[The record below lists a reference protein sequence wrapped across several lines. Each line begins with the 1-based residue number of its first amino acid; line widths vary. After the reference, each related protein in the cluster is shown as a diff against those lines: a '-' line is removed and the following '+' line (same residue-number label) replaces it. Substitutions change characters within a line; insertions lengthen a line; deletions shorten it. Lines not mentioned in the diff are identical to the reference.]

1 LSSWFRRVLAGPK
14 DLNRS
19 MGKTVA
25 SGQVVDMELTPQL
38 AERFE
43 KLQNRYPV
51 KRSAL
56 IPMLMYAQDEYGYI
70 SDPMIEEI
78 ARRLELRTI
87 QVQETLEYY
96 SMLHRKPMGKH
107 HVQICTN
114 VACMLRG
121 GNELLEQAKKRLEIG
136 HKEVT
141 GDGVFSLEEVE
152 CIGACTGAPAMQV
165 NYDFYEN
172 LTPLKFDRII
182 EELDAGKK
190 PAPEPVTSGAL
201 HPRDP
206 AETPLISRRFG
217 IRNSRKIDV
226 YLQHDGYKALAKA
239 LQEMTP
245 DSIIDE
251 VKKSSLRGRG
261 GAGFPAGM
269 KWSFVP
275 KDSPKP
281 KYVICNAD
289 ESEPGTC
296 KDRPLMEMDPHQMI
310 EGITIAGRAIGAHLG
325 FIYIRGEYRYV
336 LDIVEAALAE
346 AYSRGYLGKNI
357 LGSGFDFDLVA
368 HTGAGAYECG
378 EESALM
384 ESLEG
389 KRGYPRIK
397 PPFPAVVGLYGCPTI
412 INNVETLSSV
422 PAILLEGGEKYASR
436 GTPKNGG
443 TRLLCVGGHV
453 NKPGIY
459 EIPLGM
465 NMKKFI
471 YEVAGGIPGGKKL
484 KAVIPGGSSCPL
496 LSASEIDIPMDYDSV
511 AKAGSMLGSGGM
523 VVMDEDTCMVDMARR
538 IMHFYAHESCGW
550 CIPCREG
557 TTWLRKMLERFHAG
571 LGRPED
577 IDIVGDLAKNMLG
590 RTFCPLGDAAALP
603 TISIVQKWRNEF
615 EQHLTGRCPFDSA
628 EALVGWR

>member
-1 LSSWFRRVLAGPK
+1 
-14 DLNRS
+14 
-19 MGKTVA
+19 
-25 SGQVVDMELTPQL
+25 MELSPAL
-38 AERFE
+38 SAKFE
-43 KLQNRYPV
+43 KLQNAYPV

-56 IPMLMYAQDEYGYI
+56 IPMMMYAQDEYGRV
-70 SDPMIEEI
+70 SDEMIAEIGQRLNLNNVQIEE
-78 ARRLELRTI
+78 
-87 QVQETLEYY
+87 TLAYY
-96 SMLHRKPMGKH
+96 SMLHRKPWGKH

-114 VACMLRG
+114 VACMLKG
-121 GNELLEQAKKRLEIG
+121 GNELLERAKKRLEIG

-141 GDGVFSLEEVE
+141 QDGVFSLEEVE

-165 NYDFYEN
+165 NYDFFEN

-182 EELDAGKK
+182 ETLDAGGK
-190 PAPEPVTSGAL
+190 PTPEPVISGAL
-201 HPRDP
+201 HERH
-206 AETPLISRRFG
+206 ALETPLISRRWG
-217 IRNSRKIDV
+217 MKDSHKIDV
-226 YLQHDGYKALAKA
+226 YLMQSGYQALEKALK
-239 LQEMTP
+239 EMTP
-245 DSIIDE
+245 ETIIDE
-251 VKKSSLRGRG
+251 VKKSNLRGRG
-261 GAGFPAGM
+261 GAGFPTGM

-275 KDSPKP
+275 KDSSKP

-296 KDRPLMEMDPHQMI
+296 KDRPLMEMDPHQLI
-310 EGITIAGRAIGAHLG
+310 EGMVIAGRAIGSRQG

-336 LDIVEAALAE
+336 QDIVDGALAE

-357 LGSGFDFDLVA
+357 LGTGFDFDLLT

-412 INNVETLSSV
+412 INNVETLSAV
-422 PAILLEGGEKYASR
+422 PSIIREGGEAYANR

-443 TRLLCVGGHV
+443 TRMLCIAGHI

-459 EIPLGM
+459 EVPLGM
-465 NMKKFI
+465 NMKQFI
-471 YEVAGGIPGGKKL
+471 YEVAGGIPRGKKL

-496 LSASEIDIPMDYDSV
+496 MTADEIDLPMDYDSV

-523 VVMDEDTCMVDMARR
+523 VIMDEDTCMVDMARR

-557 TTWLRKMLERFHAG
+557 TTWLRKTLERFHAG
-571 LGRPED
+571 FGRPED
-577 IDIVGDLAKNMLG
+577 IDNIADLAKNMLG
-590 RTFCPLGDAAALP
+590 RTFCPLGDAAAMP
-603 TISIVQKWRNEF
+603 TISIMKKWRNEF
-615 EQHLTGRCPFDSA
+615 EDHLKGRCAYKSA
-628 EALVGWR
+628 EALVG

>member
-1 LSSWFRRVLAGPK
+1 
-14 DLNRS
+14 
-19 MGKTVA
+19 
-25 SGQVVDMELTPQL
+25 MELTAQL
-38 AERFE
+38 SAKFE
-43 KLQNRYPV
+43 LLQNRYPV

-56 IPMLMYAQDEYGYI
+56 IPMMMYAQDEYGCV
-70 SDPMIEEI
+70 SDEMIAEIGQRLDLNNVQIEE
-78 ARRLELRTI
+78 
-87 QVQETLEYY
+87 TLAYY
-96 SMLHRKPMGKH
+96 SMLHRKPLGKH

-114 VACMLRG
+114 VACMLKG
-121 GNELLEQAKKRLEIG
+121 GNELLERAKKRLEIG

-141 GDGVFSLEEVE
+141 NDGVFSLEEVE

-172 LTPLKFDRII
+172 LTSVRFDRII
-182 EELDAGKK
+182 EDLDAGRR
-190 PAPEPVTSGAL
+190 PEPEKVISGAL
-201 HPRDP
+201 HERHP
-206 AETPLISRRFG
+206 AETPLISRRWG
-217 IRNSRKIDV
+217 IKDSRKIDV
-226 YLQHDGYKALAKA
+226 FLQHEGYRGLEKALK
-239 LQEMTP
+239 EMTP
-245 DSIIDE
+245 DGIIDE
-251 VKKSSLRGRG
+251 VKKSNLRGRG
-261 GAGFPAGM
+261 GAGFPTGM
-269 KWSFVP
+269 KWFFVP

-296 KDRPLMEMDPHQMI
+296 KDRPLMEMDPHQLI
-310 EGITIAGRAIGAHLG
+310 EGMVIAGRAIGSHQG

-336 LDIVEAALAE
+336 LDIVDAAIAE
-346 AYSRGYLGKNI
+346 AYSHGYLGKNI
-357 LGSGFDFDLVA
+357 LGTGFDFDLLI

-412 INNVETLSSV
+412 INNVETLSAV
-422 PAILLEGGEKYASR
+422 PSIILEGGEAYANR

-443 TRLLCVGGHV
+443 TRMLCIAGHI

-459 EIPLGM
+459 EVPLGM

-471 YEVAGGIPGGKKL
+471 YEVAGGIPGNKKI

-496 LSASEIDIPMDYDSV
+496 LTGEEIDIAMDYDAV

-557 TTWLRKMLERFHAG
+557 TTWLRKILERFHAG

-577 IDIVGDLAKNMLG
+577 IDIIADLAKNMLG
-590 RTFCPLGDAAALP
+590 RTFCPLGDAAAMP
-603 TISIVQKWRNEF
+603 TISIMKKWRGEF
-615 EQHLTGRCPFDSA
+615 EEHLKGRCAYKSA
-628 EALVGWR
+628 ESQVGSR

>member
-1 LSSWFRRVLAGPK
+1 MALQMSPG
-14 DLNRS
+14 
-19 MGKTVA
+19 
-25 SGQVVDMELTPQL
+25 LT
-38 AERFE
+38 ARFE
-43 KLQNRYPV
+43 RLQNAYPV

-56 IPMLMYAQDEYGYI
+56 IPMLMYAQDEFGYI
-70 SDPMIEEI
+70 SDEVIAEI
-78 ARRLELRTI
+78 AARLELRTV
-87 QVQETLEYY
+87 QVEETLEYY
-96 SMLHRKPMGKH
+96 SMLHRKPMGKY
-107 HVQICTN
+107 HVQVCTN

-121 GNELLEQAKKRLEIG
+121 GNELLDRAKKRLEIG

-141 GDGVFSLEEVE
+141 KDGVFSLEEVE
-152 CIGACTGAPAMQV
+152 CIGACTGAPAMQI

-172 LTPLKFDRII
+172 LTPASFDRLIQ
-182 EELDAGKK
+182 ELDFGRRA
-190 PAPEPVTSGAL
+190 EPVTVISGAL
-201 HPRDP
+201 HAREAGEIPV
-206 AETPLISRRFG
+206 ISKRWG
-217 IRNSRKIDV
+217 IENSTKIDV
-226 YLQHDGYKALAKA
+226 FLQNGGYQALEKALK
-239 LQEMTP
+239 QMTP
-245 DSIIDE
+245 ESIIDE
-251 VKKSSLRGRG
+251 MKKSNLRGRG
-261 GAGFPAGM
+261 GAGFPTGM

-275 KDSPKP
+275 KDSPKA

-296 KDRPLMEMDPHQMI
+296 KDRPLMEMDPHQLI
-310 EGITIAGRAIGAHLG
+310 EGMVIAGRAIGSHQG

-336 LDIVEAALAE
+336 LDIVQGAITE
-346 AYSRGYLGKNI
+346 AYARGYLGKNI
-357 LGSGFDFDLVA
+357 LGSGFDYDLLI

-412 INNVETLSSV
+412 INNVETLSAV
-422 PAILLEGGEKYASR
+422 PAIILGGGEAYANL

-443 TRLLCVGGHV
+443 TRLLCVAGHV

-465 NMKKFI
+465 NMKEFI
-471 YEVAGGIPGGKKL
+471 YGMAGGITGGKKL

-496 LSASEIDIPMDYDSV
+496 LTAGEIDIPMDYDSV

-571 LGRPED
+571 YGREQDIDMLSELSKNILGRS
-577 IDIVGDLAKNMLG
+577 
-590 RTFCPLGDAAALP
+590 FCPLGDAAAMP

-615 EQHLTGRCPFDSA
+615 EDHLHGRCAYKSA
-628 EALVGWR
+628 EAVLAGSR

>member
-1 LSSWFRRVLAGPK
+1 MALQMS
-14 DLNRS
+14 
-19 MGKTVA
+19 
-25 SGQVVDMELTPQL
+25 PQL
-38 AERFE
+38 TARFE
-43 KLQNRYPV
+43 RLQTAYPV

-56 IPMLMYAQDEYGYI
+56 IPMLMYAQDEFGYI
-70 SDPMIEEI
+70 NDEVIAEI
-78 ARRLELRTI
+78 AARLQLRTV
-87 QVQETLEYY
+87 QVEETLEYY
-96 SMLHRKPMGKH
+96 SMLHRKPMGKY
-107 HVQICTN
+107 HVQVCTN

-121 GNELLEQAKKRLEIG
+121 GNELLDRAKKRLEIG

-141 GDGVFSLEEVE
+141 KDGVFSLEEVE
-152 CIGACTGAPAMQV
+152 CIGACTGAPAMQI

-172 LTPLKFDRII
+172 LTPATFDRLIQ
-182 EELDAGKK
+182 ELDYGRKA
-190 PAPEPVTSGAL
+190 EPVQVISGAL
-201 HPRDP
+201 HPREP
-206 AETPLISRRFG
+206 GEIPVISKRWG
-217 IRNSRKIDV
+217 IENSTRIDV
-226 YLQHDGYKALAKA
+226 FLQNGGYQALEKALK
-239 LQEMTP
+239 QMTP
-245 DSIIDE
+245 ESIIDE
-251 VKKSSLRGRG
+251 MKKSNLRGRG
-261 GAGFPAGM
+261 GAGFPTGM

-275 KDSPKP
+275 KDSPKT

-296 KDRPLMEMDPHQMI
+296 KDRPLMEMDPHQLI
-310 EGITIAGRAIGAHLG
+310 EGMVIAGRAIGSRQG

-336 LDIVEAALAE
+336 LDIVQGAITE
-346 AYSRGYLGKNI
+346 AYERGYLGKNI
-357 LGSGFDFDLVA
+357 LGSGFDYDLLI

-412 INNVETLSSV
+412 INNVETLSAV
-422 PAILLEGGEKYASR
+422 PAIILGGGEAYANL

-443 TRLLCVGGHV
+443 TRLLCVAGHV

-465 NMKKFI
+465 NMKEFI
-471 YEVAGGIPGGKKL
+471 YGMAGGISGGKKL

-496 LSASEIDIPMDYDSV
+496 LTADEIDIPMDYDSV

-557 TTWLRKMLERFHAG
+557 TTWLRKMLERLHAG
-571 LGRPED
+571 FGREQDIDMLSELSKNILGRS
-577 IDIVGDLAKNMLG
+577 
-590 RTFCPLGDAAALP
+590 FCPLGDAAAMP

-615 EQHLTGRCPFDSA
+615 EDHLHGRCAYKSA
-628 EALVGWR
+628 AAVLAGSR

>member
-1 LSSWFRRVLAGPK
+1 MQLS
-14 DLNRS
+14 
-19 MGKTVA
+19 
-25 SGQVVDMELTPQL
+25 PQL
-38 AERFE
+38 AARFE
-43 KLQNRYPV
+43 TLQNRYPF

-56 IPMLMYAQDEYGYI
+56 IPMMMYAQDEYGYV
-70 SDPMIEEI
+70 SDEMIGEI
-78 ARRLELRTI
+78 AQRLDLRTV
-87 QVQETLEYY
+87 QVEETLAYY

-121 GNELLEQAKKRLEIG
+121 GNELLDQAKKRLEIG
-136 HKEVT
+136 HKET
-141 GDGVFSLEEVE
+141 TTDGVFSLEEVE

-172 LTPLKFDRII
+172 ITPLKFDRII
-182 EELDAGKK
+182 EELDGGAH
-190 PAPEPVTSGAL
+190 PTPEPVTAGAL

-206 AETPLISRRFG
+206 AETPVISRRFG
-217 IRNSRKIDV
+217 IRNSHKIDV
-226 YLQHDGYKALAKA
+226 YLQHDGYKALEKA
-239 LQEMTP
+239 LKEMTP
-245 DSIIDE
+245 ETIIDE
-251 VKKSSLRGRG
+251 VKKSNLRGRG
-261 GAGFPAGM
+261 GAGFPTGM

-310 EGITIAGRAIGAHLG
+310 EGITIAGRAIGAKNG

-336 LDIVEAALAE
+336 LDIVQTALDE
-346 AYSRGYLGKNI
+346 AYSRNYLGKNI
-357 LGSGFDFDLVA
+357 LGSGFDFDLIV

-412 INNVETLSSV
+412 INNVETLSTV
-422 PAILLEGGEKYASR
+422 PGILLEGGEKYASR

-443 TRLLCVGGHV
+443 TRLLCVAGHV
-453 NKPGIY
+453 AKPGIY

-471 YEVAGGIPGGKKL
+471 YEVAGGIPGGKKV

-557 TTWLRKMLERFHAG
+557 TTWLRKMLDRFHAG
-571 LGRPED
+571 FGRPED
-577 IDIVGDLAKNMLG
+577 IDLVGDLAKNMLG

-615 EQHLTGRCPFDSA
+615 EQHLNGRCPFKSA
-628 EALVGWR
+628 EALVASR